1 MMEKSKRRSGRISQ
15 NSFEFSYERFVPFIS
30 ESRISPYLYQTF
42 KGKGDGSRSP
52 GKR

>member
-1 MMEKSKRRSGRISQ
+1 MKGGQGGFHKIVLSPVMKDLFLLSQ
-15 NSFEFSYERFVPFIS
+15 KVEYTF
-30 ESRISPYLYQTF
+30 SPYLYQTF